1 MNIQEFDPMEL
12 ETVGTLE
19 TFACKIFNMPAS
31 PIYRFPV
38 TMKEAVK
45 ALSRRKPI

>member
-1 MNIQEFDPMEL
+1 MNIQAFDPREL

-19 TFACKIFNMPAS
+19 TFACKIFNLPPS
-31 PIYRFPV
+31 PTYRFPV

-45 ALSRRKPI
+45 ARRRP